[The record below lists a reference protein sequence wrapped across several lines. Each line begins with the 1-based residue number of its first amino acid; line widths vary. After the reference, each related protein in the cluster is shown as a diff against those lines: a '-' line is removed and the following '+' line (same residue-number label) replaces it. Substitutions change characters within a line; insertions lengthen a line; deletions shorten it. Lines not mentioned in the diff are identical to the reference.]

1 MNLINRICAEE
12 CRRFINSIIAEA
24 KDKDARKNVILSI
37 QPEFARKIFNHTKKY
52 EYRKV
57 MFSPDVKKVYVYVSE
72 PISKIVGYFII
83 DDIVEGA
90 PSSVW
95 RKTSK
100 HSGITKK
107 YFNEYFDGHNKAYAI
122 RIKSVKLFKTPIE
135 PKKVIKDFRAPQNFM
150 YTEVWQR
157 YKKDF

>member
-1 MNLINRICAEE
+1 MKYINIDKICVEE
-12 CRRFINSIIAEA
+12 CCRFINSVINESKV
-24 KDKDARKNVILSI
+24 KDTRRNVILSI

-72 PISKIVGYFII
+72 PIALIIGYFII
-83 DDIVEGA
+83 DDIVEGT

-95 RKTSK
+95 RKTK
-100 HSGITKK
+100 EHSGITKK
-107 YFNEYFDGHNKAYAI
+107 YFNEYFDGHDKAYAI
-122 RIKSVKLFKTPIE
+122 HIKSTKLFKRPIE

-150 YTEVWQR
+150 YTEVNL
-157 YKKDF
+157 

>member
-57 MFSPDVKKVYVYVSE
+57 IFSSDVKKVYVYASE

-83 DDIVEGA
+83 DDIVEGT
-90 PSSVW
+90 PSNVW

-100 HSGITKK
+100 YSGITKQYFDK
-107 YFNEYFDGHNKAYAI
+107 YFKGHDKAYAI
-122 RIKSVKLFKTPIE
+122 HIKAAKRFDRPIE
-135 PKKVIKDFRAPQNFM
+135 PKSVIKDFRAPQNFC
-150 YTEVWQR
+150 YTEVSLR
-157 YKKDF
+157 